1 VNFAPEKSA
10 RSSARI
16 TLLSSSL
23 LAIAVASTPTLAQ
36 QTVAAGGPAVA
47 EADALDTITV
57 TARRR
62 NENQDRVPASVTA
75 IGAEQLIMRAIN
87 SEADLQRAVPGLT
100 IRESLSSNQLNYSLR
115 GQSVDA
121 YSSSSPGVLPYFNE
135 FQVTNTSATSFVD
148 IESVQV
154 VKGPQGTLFGR
165 NTTGGAVLYATAK
178 PKNELSGSARVQLG
192 NYDLKSGDLI
202 FNLPLVDDKILLRVA
217 GTIRRRDGFQ
227 INTVDGSRGGEES
240 SQTGR
245 VTLLLRPTDNIE
257 NTTMFQYNT
266 TNGTNVGSPVF
277 NVYACGTLPSS
288 VTACTYSPAGLG
300 LGWPIFIA
308 ANPGTFAGGLSAFAD
323 LQAKRGPYE
332 VSFNSRLVHNGASKI
347 LTNTTTFDVSDSILI
362 KNIAGFSDGSS
373 RDDTDVDGTPFA
385 IYTNGLD
392 ELNLQQEFA
401 SKQWSNELQVQGSA
415 FDKKLEYIV
424 GGYIGYERKYFFI
437 PTSFFDLRP
446 IVPTV
451 PSADKENEQISRNQA
466 LFAHLSYSFS
476 DQLSVDA
483 GLRYTWEQVRANH
496 LPRSLYGQLGFAP
509 DGVRDSFSK
518 PSWNIGFNYK
528 PSDELLLYVTHRGS
542 WRSGGFNTNS
552 QLAPGAID
560 VGGALFL
567 PETTKDIEAGLKFN
581 GAVGGLP
588 ARLTLA
594 GYTQWVDNIQR
605 AIYVTITT
613 PIPLGPTAL
622 TANVPQARIS
632 GFELEG
638 EIKPAN
644 WLTIGGNLAFTDAK
658 FNKNSV
664 NIFRVTTEFGPF
676 PDTPR
681 WSGMAF
687 VQVDVPLA
695 GNSGSISARA
705 DVYAQSNFFYS
716 SVNDTINP
724 GSELPG
730 YALANAR
737 IAWSDI
743 AGSKFGVALF
753 VNNAF
758 NRTYYTGG
766 LALGSVLGLNTAIP
780 GRPRMWGGEV
790 KFRF

>member
-1 VNFAPEKSA
+1 MSFTSA
-10 RSSARI
+10 KPGFRTAM
-16 TLLSSSL
+16 LSSSL
-23 LAIAVASTPTLAQ
+23 LAIAVSFAPASAQ
-36 QTVAAGGPAVA
+36 QAQAAAANSAAA
-47 EADALDTITV
+47 EVDSLDTITV

-62 NENQDRVPASVTA
+62 SENQDRVPASVAA
-75 IGAEQLIMRAIN
+75 IGAEQLLMRAIN

-178 PKNELSGSARVQLG
+178 PINELSGSARVQLG

-202 FNLPLVDDKILLRVA
+202 FNLPLVSDKVLLRVA

-227 INTVDGSRGGEES
+227 INTVNGQKGGEES

-245 VTLLLRPTDNIE
+245 VTLLLRPSDAIE

-300 LGWPIFIA
+300 PGWPIYLA
-308 ANPGTFAGGLSAFAD
+308 ANPGTFPGGLSAFAD

-332 VSFNSRLVHNGASKI
+332 VSFNSLLNHRGVSKI
-347 LTNTTTFDVSDSILI
+347 LTNTTTFDVSDSVLI

-373 RDDTDVDGTPFA
+373 KDDTDVDGTPFA
-385 IYTNGLD
+385 IYTNGLN
-392 ELNLQQEFA
+392 ELRLQQEFS

-415 FDKKLEYIV
+415 MDKKLEYIV
-424 GGYIGYERKYFFI
+424 GGYIGYERKYFYI

-466 LFAHLSYSFS
+466 LFTHLSYNFT

-509 DGVRDSFSK
+509 NGVRDSFSK
-518 PSWNIGFNYK
+518 PSWNIGLNYK
-528 PSDELLLYVTHRGS
+528 PSSDLLLYITHRGS

-552 QLAPGAID
+552 QLAPGTID
-560 VGGALFL
+560 IGGALFL

-581 GAVGGLP
+581 GAVGGVP
-588 ARLTLA
+588 ARLTFA
-594 GYTQWVDNIQR
+594 AYTQWVDNIQR

-613 PIPLGPTAL
+613 PIALGPTAL

-632 GFELEG
+632 GFEIEG
-638 EIKPAN
+638 EIKPAH
-644 WLTIGGNLAFTDAK
+644 WLTIGGNLALTDAK

-664 NIFRVTTEFGPF
+664 KIFGVTTAFGPF
-676 PDTPR
+676 PDTPK
-681 WSGMAF
+681 WTGLVFA
-687 VQVDVPLA
+687 QVDVPLS

-705 DVYAQSNFFYS
+705 DVYAQSKFFYS
-716 SVNDTINP
+716 SVNGTINP

-730 YALANAR
+730 YAIANGR

-743 AGSKFGVALF
+743 AGSKFGAAVF

-758 NRTYYTGG
+758 NKTYYTGG

-790 KFRF
+790 SFRF